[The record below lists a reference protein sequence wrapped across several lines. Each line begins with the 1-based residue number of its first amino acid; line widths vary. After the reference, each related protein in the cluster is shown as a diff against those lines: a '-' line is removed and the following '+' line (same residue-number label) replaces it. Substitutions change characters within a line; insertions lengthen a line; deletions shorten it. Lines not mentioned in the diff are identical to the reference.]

1 MTFLLPLGLLALLT
15 LPIILILHLL
25 RERRRRVRVPSLL
38 HWLDLPRRPEGERI
52 RRLPLTLLLLLHLLV
67 AGLLGVA
74 LGQPQ
79 LSGAPNN
86 AARQTAIVIDTSTS
100 MAAGAG
106 TTTRFAQAQTRARAL
121 LRELRPSDRATL
133 IAAGPAARVV
143 AEGGAGDLA
152 ALTTALDQ
160 LRPGGDGSDMAGA
173 LTLAAA
179 ALDPQ
184 RERRI
189 VAFSDGAVPVS
200 SEATGNNRA
209 AEIAIDWQ
217 IVGNEQSNRA
227 IVDFAMRPWGGKLQI
242 YTRIA
247 NYDAAPFG
255 AVVQLYG
262 DDRLLDTRR
271 VSMDGDGQTELTWT
285 LPASYATLRA
295 SLDGRDALPEDD
307 QGFLAVAPPP
317 PITALLVSAQ
327 PDTLRRALAAAGAQ
341 ISVVDPSSYDQASAA
356 EAAVDL
362 TIFDGFL
369 PSAWPAGAVLAINP
383 PTGSTLIAVDSSSN
397 PAPDDE
403 LVQRSALLD
412 GLSFGG
418 VSFGLIQ
425 SIQPPPWASVQ
436 LALGDQPLI
445 VRGRDGS
452 REIAIWTFDLA
463 SSNLPTRLAF
473 PLLVARTV
481 RDLTPAPLP
490 TAIRAGASLRLRA
503 SPQTTSIAITEP
515 DGVRVTVPTTSSL
528 TLDTLTQPGFY
539 NIEAAGADGQV
550 GVNAGSV
557 IESDLRQRMLPTDP
571 SATTES
577 TGGWTAPLSVSADPQ
592 RQMTDLWPWLAL
604 GALALLML
612 EWGYIHR

>member
-25 RERRRRVRVPSLL
+25 RERRRRVSVPSLL

-67 AGLLGVA
+67 AGLLGIA

-79 LSGAPNN
+79 LAGAPNN
-86 AARQTAIVIDTSTS
+86 TARQTAIVIDTSTS
-100 MAAGAG
+100 MAASAG
-106 TTTRFAQAQTRARAL
+106 TTTRFAQARARVRAL
-121 LRELRPSDRATL
+121 LRELRPGDRATL

-152 ALTTALDQ
+152 ALTTTLDQ
-160 LRPGGDGSDMAGA
+160 LRPGGDGSDLAGA

-200 SEATGNNRA
+200 SEATGSARA
-209 AEIAIDWQ
+209 AEIAVDWQ
-217 IVGNEQSNRA
+217 IIGSDQPNRA
-227 IVDFAMRPWGGKLQI
+227 IVDFAMRPWGGKLQV
-242 YTRIA
+242 YARIA

-255 AVVQLYG
+255 AVVQLFG

-271 VSMDGDGQTELTWT
+271 VSLNGDGETELTWT

-307 QGFLAVAPPP
+307 QGFLAVAPPQ
-317 PITALLVSAQ
+317 PITALLVSAH
-327 PDTLRRALAAAGAQ
+327 PDALRRALAASGAQ
-341 ISVVDPSSYDQASAA
+341 ITVVDPGNYDQARPA
-356 EAAVDL
+356 EAADV
-362 TIFDGFL
+362 TVFDGFL
-369 PSAWPAGAVLAINP
+369 PNAWPEGAVLAINP
-383 PTGSTLIAVDSSSN
+383 PTGNTLIAVDSSSN
-397 PAPDDE
+397 PAAGSE
-403 LVQRSALLD
+403 LVQASAMLD

-425 SIQPPPWASVQ
+425 SIQLPPWANTQ
-436 LALGDQPLI
+436 LTLGGQPLI
-445 VRGRDGS
+445 ARGRDGS
-452 REIAIWTFDLA
+452 HEIAIWTFDLA

-473 PLLVARTV
+473 PLLVARTI
-481 RDLTPAPLP
+481 RDLTPPPLP
-490 TAIRAGASLRLRA
+490 AAIRAGASLPLRA
-503 SPQTTSIAITEP
+503 NPHATTLAITEP
-515 DGVRVTVPTTSSL
+515 DGVRVTMPATSSL

-539 NIEAAGADGQV
+539 SIEVGSADSQV
-550 GVNAGSV
+550 GVNAGSLV
-557 IESDLRQRMLPTDP
+557 ESDLRPRARSTDP
-571 SATTES
+571 SVTAGN
-577 TGGWTAPLSVSADPQ
+577 TGGWTAPLGVNAGTE